1 MQTLIKSKRSTA
13 TVIAGLFF
21 ITATVSAIFG
31 AILYDPLLN
40 NVNYLADGAIN
51 ANRIAGGALS
61 EIILCIA
68 NVGTAIMLYPY
79 LRKFNESIG
88 IGYVCFRFL
97 EAIFIAIGVMSM
109 LALLTVSKDAVSGT
123 LDMKSATAIG
133 ETLKAS
139 YHWAY
144 ILGPNLIL
152 GINTFLYSYAFYK
165 TGLAPKWLAVFGI
178 IAAMLIF
185 VAGTLLMFGAI
196 PLSSARHLLMAL
208 PIATF
213 EMVLAGRLL
222 SKGLNQITY
231 D

>member
-1 MQTLIKSKRSTA
+1 MQIIMKSKKSTA
-13 TVIAGLFF
+13 TAITGLFF
-21 ITATVSAIFG
+21 IAATVSAIVG

-40 NVNYLADGAIN
+40 NVSYLADGAKN

-68 NVGTAIMLYPY
+68 NIGTAIMLYPY
-79 LRKFNESIG
+79 LRKFNESMG

-97 EAIFIAIGVMSM
+97 EVVFIAIGAMSM
-109 LALLTVSKDAVSGT
+109 LSLLTVSKAAVSGS
-123 LDMKSATAIG
+123 LDMKSAAAIG

-139 YHWAY
+139 YHWGY
-144 ILGPNLIL
+144 ILGPNLML

-178 IAAMLIF
+178 IAAMLII

-196 PLSSARHLLMAL
+196 PLSSAIHLLIAL

>member
-1 MQTLIKSKRSTA
+1 MKSKRSTA
-13 TVIAGLFF
+13 TVVTGLFF
-21 ITATVSAIFG
+21 IAATVSAIVG

-40 NVNYLADGAIN
+40 NINYLADGAKN

-61 EIILCIA
+61 EIFLCSA
-68 NVGTAIMLYPY
+68 NIGTAMMLYPY

-88 IGYVCFRFL
+88 IGYVFFRFL
-97 EAIFIAIGVMSM
+97 EVVFIAIGVMSM
-109 LALLTVSKDAVSGT
+109 LSLLTVSKAAVSGT

-165 TGLAPKWLAVFGI
+165 TGLVPKWLAVFGLV
-178 IAAMLIF
+178 AAMLIF
-185 VAGTLLMFGAI
+185 VAGTLLMFGAV

-222 SKGLNQITY
+222 SRGVNQIAY